1 MRPQPSERLDWF
13 SGGGIGADYINRFLG
28 RKLFRIA
35 YFALLKD
42 FNGITARS
50 HLLTFVSGT
59 EKLAVRG
66 WVVVYGFGSGES
78 SWNDAK
84 LEPNLPVGLG

>member
-1 MRPQPSERLDWF
+1 MSAW
-13 SGGGIGADYINRFLG
+13 IGSVWGEGAAYIYGFLG
-28 RKLFRIA
+28 CTLFGIA
-35 YFALLKD
+35 YFTLLKD

-59 EKLAVRG
+59 EKLSKRR

-84 LEPNLPVGLG
+84 LEPE